1 MILISM
7 ISVPPESAR
16 EMVKRSMQLP
26 RLPEYIKTQGPLI
39 HSAVGEGLRTIVL
52 YEFEDSKFT
61 EASQQIGKLMGAFYG
76 VPGFTYSL
84 EVWFRAKDAFE
95 FTVLP
100 ENLWAKK

>member
-7 ISVPPESAR
+7 IAVPPEHAR

-26 RLPEYIKTQGPLI
+26 RLPEYISTKGPLI
-39 HSAVGEGLRTIVL
+39 NSAVGQGLRTIVI

-100 ENLWAKK
+100 ENLWTKK

>member
-1 MILISM
+1 MIYVSM

-26 RLPEYIKTQGPLI
+26 PLPEYIKTKGPYVN
-39 HSAVGEGLRTIVL
+39 SAVGEGLRALTI
-52 YEFEDSKFT
+52 YEFEDATFS
-61 EASQQIGKLMGAFYG
+61 EASQKIGKLMGAFYG

-100 ENLWAKK
+100 EKLWAKK